1 MDVAV
6 LGGGLQ
12 GCCVAMALAD
22 AGARVVLYD
31 RNAELM
37 TRAAVAN
44 EGKMHLGYMYAGDPT
59 LSTART
65 MIRGALAF
73 APWLGARLGLGVDRL
88 PVSQPA
94 VYVIHR
100 DSQHPMEEV
109 AGHLHAVH
117 RLAQEAAAGRKDAY
131 FGRDLSAPLRA
142 WSRSERDDWYDPST
156 ALAAFDTPELAVQPE
171 ALAGL
176 VRARVRATP
185 GVELRLGETVAGVS
199 EEGEQLAVESLG
211 TGGRARER
219 FDHVVNA
226 LWDGRLGIDATMGM
240 VPARP
245 WIHRLRYGIILRP
258 AASSRRPPTTTII
271 HGAFGEVVNHGQGA
285 LNLLWY
291 PACLAGTSHELVPPD
306 WPMEPPEPLC
316 AQIAQASYDGLC
328 GVVPALKQIDP
339 GTAEVTVKGGVI
351 VAWGA
356 TDIDDRN
363 SELHR
368 RSDIGISTRGRYHS
382 IDPGKL
388 TMIPCFASECAARI
402 IGG

>member
-1 MDVAV
+1 MDVGV

-31 RNAELM
+31 RNAELL
-37 TRAAVAN
+37 TQAAVAN

-73 APWLGARLGLGVDRL
+73 APWLGGRLGLDGADL

-94 VYVIHR
+94 VYLIHR
-100 DSQHPMEEV
+100 DSQHPLDGV
-109 AGHLHAVH
+109 AAHLHAVH
-117 RLAQEAAAGRKDAY
+117 RLAQDATAGRKDAY

-142 WSRSERDDWYDPST
+142 WSQAERDDWYDPST
-156 ALAAFDTPELAVQPE
+156 AVAAFDTPELAVQPE

-185 GVELRLGETVAGVS
+185 GVELRLSETVTAVAEDG
-199 EEGEQLAVESLG
+199 GRLAVESLG
-211 TGGRARER
+211 AGGPTRER

-226 LWDGRLGIDATMGM
+226 LWDGRLGIDASMGL

-258 AASSRRPPTTTII
+258 PASARRPPTTTII
-271 HGAFGEVVNHGQGA
+271 HGAFGEVVNHGEGA

-291 PACLAGTSHELVPPD
+291 PACLAGTSHDLVPPD
-306 WPMEPPEPLC
+306 WPMVPPQPRF
-316 AQIAQASYDGLC
+316 ARIAQASYDGLC
-328 GVVPALKQIDP
+328 SIISGLREIDP
-339 GTAEVTVKGGVI
+339 WKAEISVKGGVI

-368 RSDIGISTRGRYHS
+368 RSDIGISSRGGYHS

-388 TMIPCFASECAARI
+388 TMVPYFASECAARI
-402 IGG
+402 LRA